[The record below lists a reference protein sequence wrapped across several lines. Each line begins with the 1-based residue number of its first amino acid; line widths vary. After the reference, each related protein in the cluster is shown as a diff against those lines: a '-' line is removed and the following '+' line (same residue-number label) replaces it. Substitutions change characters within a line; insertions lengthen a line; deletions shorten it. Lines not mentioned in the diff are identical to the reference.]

1 MLRFFVSSV
10 SSQFPGTDIVDIS
23 QLIPYLAKFWFSS
36 FLAKCCWS
44 IKLQHSL
51 KHNSSR
57 KKWMMEFICG
67 MQILIL
73 SFWVCVASHAQSQ
86 NSKFAIFLQYLKENA
101 NNEGNFLLA
110 DEHRRFLQ
118 IDTRILG
125 VCGQVYPNHL

>member
-1 MLRFFVSSV
+1 M
-10 SSQFPGTDIVDIS
+10 I
-23 QLIPYLAKFWFSS
+23 
-36 FLAKCCWS
+36 
-44 IKLQHSL
+44 
-51 KHNSSR
+51 
-57 KKWMMEFICG
+57 EFICG
-67 MQILIL
+67 MQISIL

-86 NSKFAIFLQYLKENA
+86 NSKFAVFLQYLKENA